1 MVKEHEKREVLVYA
15 DWVGLVAPMHMGRL
29 LVNRTRG
36 KEIFAFEYDT
46 DWMNS
51 GFNMYLDPN
60 LGLFKGQQ
68 FLPDD
73 KPNFGIFLDS
83 SPDRWGRLLMRR
95 REAALSRKEGRK
107 ENTLYETDYLLGVF
121 DGHRMGGIRF
131 KTDPDGDFLNNQKEM
146 ASPPWTSLRE
156 LENASLKLESEDAAS
171 DPEYLKWLALLI
183 TPGSSLGG
191 ARPKA
196 GVLDEKNCL
205 WIAKFPSVN
214 DEQDAGAWEMVLH
227 HLSEACG
234 IIVPEARLLQ
244 FGSKHHT
251 FLTKRF
257 DRTKDS
263 RRIHFASAMTLLGY
277 NDGTSHEDGV
287 SYLEMVEVIQR
298 YGAEPQLDLEQLWRR
313 ILFNV
318 CVSNTDDH
326 LRNHGFL
333 LTERGWRLSPAYDMN
348 PNPAGAGLKL
358 NISENDNSLSVDL
371 VLSVSGYF
379 MLDETKSKSILNE
392 MQGVIAKWND
402 VAKNLGI
409 ANEERQRM
417 SRAFTNRNLG

>member
-1 MVKEHEKREVLVYA
+1 MTMENEKREVFVYA
-15 DWVGLVAPMHMGRL
+15 DWDGLAGTMLMGKL

-36 KEIFAFEYDT
+36 KEIFAFEYDSE
-46 DWMNS
+46 WMNS

-68 FLPDD
+68 YLPDD
-73 KPNFGIFLDS
+73 KPNFGMFLDS
-83 SPDRWGRLLMRR
+83 SPDRWGRSLMRR
-95 REAALSRKEGRK
+95 REAAMSRKEGRK

-121 DGHRMGGIRF
+121 DEQRMGGIRF

-156 LENASLKLESEDAAS
+156 LENASLNLERVDAAS
-171 DPEYLKWLALLI
+171 DPEYLKWLAMLI
-183 TPGSSLGG
+183 APGSSLGG

-196 GVLDEKNCL
+196 GVLDEKNRL

-227 HLSEACG
+227 RLAEACG

-257 DRTKDS
+257 DRNNDG

-277 NDGTSHEDGV
+277 NDGTSHEDGA
-287 SYLEMVEVIQR
+287 SYLEMVEIIQR
-298 YGAEPQLDLEQLWRR
+298 YGAEPQQDLEQLWRR

-348 PNPAGAGLKL
+348 PNETGTGLKL
-358 NISENDNSLSVDL
+358 NISENDNSLSIDL
-371 VLSVSGYF
+371 VMSVAGYF
-379 MLDETKSKSILNE
+379 KLDETKSKTILNE
-392 MQGVIAKWND
+392 MQRMISKWND
-402 VAKNLGI
+402 VAKNMGI
-409 ANEERQRM
+409 SNEECRRM
-417 SRAFTNRNLG
+417 SRAFNK